1 MTPVTSLRH
10 RLLVLV
16 AVLATLVAGC
26 GTDRSPRAAQ
36 AGGATTTTV
45 PGLYVAIGA
54 SDSVGIGSTNPAQ
67 DAWPEVF
74 RRMAL
79 PANTRFAN
87 LAVPGAT
94 LASALADQ
102 LPKAVAMRPSLVT
115 VWLNVND
122 LRGRVR
128 PADFERDL
136 EMLVQQLR
144 NESGARVLVANVP
157 PLDRLP
163 ALRFVPVPADLVG
176 RQVDAYNAATAAV
189 AARQQ
194 AVLVDLHAA
203 GLDARAAGTEPGLVS
218 ADGFHPSTAG
228 YALVARTFADALR
241 AAP

>member
-1 MTPVTSLRH
+1 MPRTPLRH

-16 AVLATLVAGC
+16 GVLATLVAGC
-26 GTDRSPRAAQ
+26 RVDPSSPSAAP
-36 AGGATTTTV
+36 AATTTTA

-54 SDSVGIGSTNPAQ
+54 SDSVGIGSTNPAR

-79 PANTRFAN
+79 PDGTRYAN

-122 LRGRVR
+122 LRHRVR
-128 PADFERDL
+128 PPDFERGL
-136 EMLVQQLR
+136 EQIVEQLR
-144 NESGARVLVANVP
+144 DEGGTRVLVANVP

-163 ALRFVPVPADLVG
+163 ALRFVP
-176 RQVDAYNAATAAV
+176 
-189 AARQQ
+189 
-194 AVLVDLHAA
+194 
-203 GLDARAAGTEPGLVS
+203 
-218 ADGFHPSTAG
+218 
-228 YALVARTFADALR
+228 
-241 AAP
+241 